1 MIDIQTKLFEACAS
15 IRTINTYQ
23 RFIRDVSGTP
33 TIHPYTSGVGG
44 GEVHVYDD
52 GEVEVSIRNS
62 GLIVL
67 GIYSKELGY
76 DHYYIVD

>member
-1 MIDIQTKLFEACAS
+1 MINIEQKLIEACAS

-23 RFIRDVSGTP
+23 RFLRDALGT
-33 TIHPYTSGVGG
+33 TEVHSYVSGVGG
-44 GEVHVYDD
+44 GEVHVYDN

-67 GIYSKELGY
+67 NIYSLDLGY
-76 DHYYIVD
+76 DHSYIIS